1 MYDWLYVFNQ
11 FVAPLPPTYIE
22 YIEIWSKY
30 FPNTFDN
37 KVLAFHSKSFYRTSL
52 GEVYEKCISDDKFK
66 NNLKFKFDVPNGF
79 TNYEGTELHSHY
91 HEAAYDAHM
100 TGVAFA
106 HTIKLKEIEE
116 AKLNASGGGNK
127 GGKGSAKGGNNS

>member
-1 MYDWLYVFNQ
+1 
-11 FVAPLPPTYIE
+11 
-22 YIEIWSKY
+22 
-30 FPNTFDN
+30 
-37 KVLAFHSKSFYRTSL
+37 VLAFHSKSFYRTSL

-79 TNYEGTELHSHY
+79 TSYEGTELHSHY

-116 AKLNASGGGNK
+116 AKLNASGGNK
-127 GGKGSAKGGNNS
+127 GGKVGKGGNNTQEVKEAIQ